1 MERVEVQRCSG
12 YSDVRP
18 DTCRTPSPG
27 EHVSL
32 TDRPNKKTA
41 LFLAVVR
48 DTMMLIVDEGVRGL
62 LFFFLLFFP

>member
-1 MERVEVQRCSG
+1 MEWDEVQRCSG

-18 DTCRTPSPG
+18 DTCRKPSPG

-32 TDRPNKKTA
+32 TDRTNKKTA

-48 DTMMLIVDEGVRGL
+48 DTMMLIVDEGVRGQPFIL
-62 LFFFLLFFP
+62 SFFS